1 MSDQAYGALI
11 ALIAIIPST
20 LVFVNGLRTQKKA
33 SGVRVYTIDDR
44 LLEDALDDAADL
56 RLRLREA
63 EQSLRECLNQV
74 PRRRRLG
81 DMT

>member
-20 LVFVNGLRTQKKA
+20 LVFINGLRTQKKV
-33 SGVRVYTIDDR
+33 SRVRVYTIDER

-56 RLRLREA
+56 RLQLREA
-63 EQSLRECLNQV
+63 EQRLRECLTQF
-74 PRRRRLG
+74 PRRATRG
-81 DMT
+81 GT